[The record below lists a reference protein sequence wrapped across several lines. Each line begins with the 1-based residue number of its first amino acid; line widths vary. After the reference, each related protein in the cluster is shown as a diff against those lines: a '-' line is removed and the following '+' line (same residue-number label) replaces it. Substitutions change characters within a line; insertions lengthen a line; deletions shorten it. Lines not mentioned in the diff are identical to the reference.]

1 VSQSVLLVPFAEVL
15 PIVEPWLERSIGARP
30 SHGIP
35 PHVTLLFPFPPA
47 DEDVLAATEDALGSF
62 GPLDVAFRETR
73 RFPDVVYLAPEPAE
87 PFVEMTKALGARFPE
102 WPPYEGRFP
111 SIVPHLT
118 IASGEAL
125 DAAEEDVSRR
135 LPLHARAAT
144 ALLLSEV
151 RPKRWTRQAEFRL
164 GGG

>member
-1 VSQSVLLVPFAEVL
+1 VASEDVIA
-15 PIVEPWLERSIGARP
+15 A
-30 SHGIP
+30 
-35 PHVTLLFPFPPA
+35 T
-47 DEDVLAATEDALGSF
+47 EDVLASF
-62 GPLDVAFRETR
+62 APIDVTFRETR
-73 RFPDVVYLAPEPAE
+73 RFPDVVYLAPEPAD
-87 PFVEMTKALGARFPE
+87 PFVEMTNALGARFPG
-102 WPPYEGRFP
+102 WRPYDGRFP

-125 DAAEEDVSRR
+125 DAAEDDVSPR

-151 RPKRWTRQAEFRL
+151 RPQRWTQQAEFRL

>member
-1 VSQSVLLVPFAEVL
+1 MSQSVLLVPFAEIL
-15 PIVEPWLERSIGARP
+15 PTVEPWLECSIGARP
-30 SHGIP
+30 SYGIP

-47 DEDVLAATEDALGSF
+47 SEDVIAATEDALASF
-62 GPLDVAFRETR
+62 APIDVTFRETR
-73 RFPDVVYLAPEPAE
+73 RFPDVVYLAPEPADR
-87 PFVEMTKALGARFPE
+87 FVEMTNALGARFPE

-118 IASGEAL
+118 IASGAAL

-151 RPKRWTRQAEFRL
+151 RPQRWTQQVEFRL

>member
-1 VSQSVLLVPFAEVL
+1 MSQNVLLASFA
-15 PIVEPWLERSIGARP
+15 PID
-30 SHGIP
+30 
-35 PHVTLLFPFPPA
+35 VT
-47 DEDVLAATEDALGSF
+47 
-62 GPLDVAFRETR
+62 FRETR
-73 RFPDVVYLAPEPAE
+73 RFPDVVYLAPEPAD
-87 PFVEMTKALGARFPE
+87 PFVEMTNALGARFPE

-118 IASGEAL
+118 IASGAAL

-151 RPKRWTRQAEFRL
+151 RPQRWMQQAEFRL